1 MQTWEKPSI
10 TVISLGAEV
19 TAYLGS
25 DTDATPV

>member
-1 MQTWEKPSI
+1 MTVWEKPKF

-25 DTDATPV
+25 DTDPTPV